1 MKGFLLFV
9 IAKVLAFFLLPIGF
23 IYSIL
28 TFRVGLSDYFKSVA
42 ISIDQKGNV
51 IMSVLFNDTLR
62 KKGGHRFGDPDE
74 TISMVL
80 GINKRDNT
88 LTWLG
93 SFIAKI
99 LNKIEKDHVEKSIDL
114 D

>member
-1 MKGFLLFV
+1 M
-9 IAKVLAFFLLPIGF
+9 
-23 IYSIL
+23 
-28 TFRVGLSDYFKSVA
+28 A

-51 IMSVLFNDTLR
+51 IMSVLFNDILR
-62 KKGGHRFGDPDE
+62 KSGGHRFGDPDE